1 MGGCP
6 FIGGGAL
13 GPNSVQASVARVP
26 VKVGAGA
33 VVSSGI
39 VRQALLTSLPLAGGF
54 GSRHWAQLIRG
65 AATVPVTSTVSAS
78 KVAIPPSAA
87 SGGIPRIAR
96 IVGPTISD
104 CGAPRSGLQPEEAVS
119 TRSRVADALTMIFI
133 RTPP

>member
-13 GPNSVQASVARVP
+13 GPNRVQALVASVP

-54 GSRHWAQLIRG
+54 GSRHRAQLIWG
-65 AATVPVTSTVSAS
+65 AAMVPVTSTASAS
-78 KVAIPPSAA
+78 KVVIPPSAA
-87 SGGIPRIAR
+87 SGGVPRIAR
-96 IVGPTISD
+96 LVRPAISD
-104 CGAPRSGLQPEEAVS
+104 
-119 TRSRVADALTMIFI
+119 
-133 RTPP
+133 